1 MKKEN
6 RFLNAIKWWL
16 KSFLWVAPLIFV
28 IDQVTKLLVYYND
41 TNITVIPNFFTI
53 KLSWNLGAA
62 WSLFE
67 EHPAILAIISVVGTI
82 GFITYLA
89 LKYKTISFRY
99 RMSILLMLAGCAGNM
114 IDRVMQVFPNN
125 IHSGKGVIDFL
136 AFRLFDAYNFPVFN
150 VADMSLVIG
159 VFLLM
164 LFMILDEVRQKNE
177 PKNKSD
183 NA

>member
-6 RFLNAIKWWL
+6 KFLNAIKWWF

-82 GFITYLA
+82 VSVIPVIAIIG
-89 LKYKTISFRY
+89 TIIS
-99 RMSILLMLAGCAGNM
+99 
-114 IDRVMQVFPNN
+114 
-125 IHSGKGVIDFL
+125 VICCCKFL
-136 AFRLFDAYNFPVFN
+136 
-150 VADMSLVIG
+150 
-159 VFLLM
+159 
-164 LFMILDEVRQKNE
+164 
-177 PKNKSD
+177 
-183 NA
+183 

>member
-1 MKKEN
+1 
-6 RFLNAIKWWL
+6 
-16 KSFLWVAPLIFV
+16 
-28 IDQVTKLLVYYND
+28 
-41 TNITVIPNFFTI
+41 
-53 KLSWNLGAA
+53 
-62 WSLFE
+62 
-67 EHPAILAIISVVGTI
+67 
-82 GFITYLA
+82 
-89 LKYKTISFRY
+89 
-99 RMSILLMLAGCAGNM
+99 MLAGCAGNM

-177 PKNKSD
+177 PENKSD